1 MRARLLPR
9 AVLALA
15 LALSALPVPTAAAAA
30 GDWFVL
36 RHRQSGDCWTGRL
49 IKISGELSAGSAQ
62 VAGGPFPS
70 KEEAEAYLDRLT
82 ERGTCTPD

>member
-1 MRARLLPR
+1 MRARFIPR
-9 AVLALA
+9 ALLALA
-15 LALSALPVPTAAAAA
+15 IALPTLPVPTAAAET

-70 KEEAEAYLDRLT
+70 KEEAEAYLQRLT